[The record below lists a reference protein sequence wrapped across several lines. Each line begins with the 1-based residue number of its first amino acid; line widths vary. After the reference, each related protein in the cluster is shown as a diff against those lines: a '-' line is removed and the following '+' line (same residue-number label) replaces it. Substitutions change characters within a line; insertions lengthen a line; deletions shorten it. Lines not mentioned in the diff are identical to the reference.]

1 MFCMEA
7 QIDLKIMVPNRMYK
21 RLYIV
26 GEINFTPSSLYAQL
40 LSYFNDE
47 LVVYI

>member
-1 MFCMEA
+1 MEA

-26 GEINFTPSSLYAQL
+26 GEINFTPSSLYAL